1 MGHSDKKSHYT
12 TAARRM
18 DRILNCI
25 VVVITVMMIIPFLW
39 IILMSFKTDS
49 EILTTPFSL
58 PEQFSLDNY
67 KRALDILPLIHMAQ
81 KSGDFQ
87 INW

>member
-1 MGHSDKKSHYT
+1 
-12 TAARRM
+12 
-18 DRILNCI
+18 
-25 VVVITVMMIIPFLW
+25 MMIIPFLW

-67 KRALDILPLIHMAQ
+67 KRALDILPLGSMYLNTMIIEMCIRDSLYTDG
-81 KSGDFQ
+81 SGPACPGGGPDVCGTG
-87 INW
+87 

>member
-67 KRALDILPLIHMAQ
+67 KRALDILPLGSMYLNTMIIA
-81 KSGDFQ
+81 FF
-87 INW
+87 